1 MKNKPV
7 DDATFVTAWCKYA
20 PSHGIKKVADVLG
33 MDVQSVYSR
42 TSFLRRKRKMKLPP
56 FLRVNASQKSVD
68 LNEVISQLKQA
79 NVPFQLTNDQPHP
92 LSLPEEITK
101 EIQTL
106 AVKVLLYSLEAMR

>member
-79 NVPFQLTNDQPHP
+79 NVPFQLTNNQP

-106 AVKVLLYSLEAMR
+106 AVKVLMCSLEAIR

>member
-79 NVPFQLTNDQPHP
+79 NVPFQLTNNQP

-106 AVKVLLYSLEAMR
+106 AVKVLMCSLEAMR